1 MNQDESANSLPYF
14 AFSASL
20 RVLGEIPD
28 WEAISRALNLRPT
41 HTHRRGERG
50 RLDNPYP
57 HDAWIYEAQVPE
69 ESPATDHVLALCRA
83 LEAAKDLALLRERYT
98 VDVFCGYRSDSDH
111 GSFNLSAEALS
122 ALGALGLP
130 AHFSVIIT

>member
-1 MNQDESANSLPYF
+1 MNPDEPANSPPYF

-20 RVLGEIPD
+20 RILGEIAD
-28 WEAISRALNLRPT
+28 WEAISRTLNLRPT
-41 HTHRRGERG
+41 DTQRRGERG
-50 RLDNPYP
+50 RRDKPYA

-83 LEAAKDLALLRERYT
+83 LETAKDLASLQERYT
-98 VDVFCGYRSDSDH
+98 VDVFCGYRSDSDY
-111 GSFNLSAEALS
+111 GSFRLSAEALA

>member
-1 MNQDESANSLPYF
+1 MNSDEPANSPPYF

-20 RVLGEIPD
+20 RILGDIAD
-28 WEAISRALNLRPT
+28 WEAISRALNLQPT
-41 HTHRRGERG
+41 DTHRRGERG
-50 RLDNPYP
+50 RLDKPQA
-57 HDAWIYEAQVPE
+57 HDAWIYEVQVTE

-83 LEAAKDLALLRERYT
+83 LEAAKDLASLRDRYS
-98 VDVFCGYRSDSDH
+98 VDVFCGYRSDSDY
-111 GSFNLSAEALS
+111 GSFSLSAEALS